1 MKSNSLLNG
10 LQSAVSGA
18 SSSDLPDV
26 VKVMHT
32 DHEFNTDQL
41 EQELKE
47 RVDYVNM
54 IFQDAISGGNLFETL
69 YSGVTREQIIEAGRP
84 GTHSEVLAINEL
96 IKELKKAEK
105 FKSLEDLRKVTLI
118 TKGQT
123 DNGEMQ
129 LRFCVNCFYILH
141 EIPQN

>member
-18 SSSDLPDV
+18 YSSDLPEV

-32 DHEFNTDQL
+32 DHEFNTDLL
-41 EQELKE
+41 EPELKE
-47 RVDYVNM
+47 RVNYVNM
-54 IFQDAISGGNLFETL
+54 IFQDTINGGKLFETL
-69 YSGVTREQIIEAGRP
+69 YSGVSREQIIEAGRP

-96 IKELKKAEK
+96 IKELKKAGK
-105 FKSLEDLRKVTLI
+105 FTSMEDLHKVTIL

-123 DNGEMQ
+123 DNGEFQ
-129 LRFCVNCFYILH
+129 LKFCVNCFYILH
-141 EIPQN
+141 EITQK